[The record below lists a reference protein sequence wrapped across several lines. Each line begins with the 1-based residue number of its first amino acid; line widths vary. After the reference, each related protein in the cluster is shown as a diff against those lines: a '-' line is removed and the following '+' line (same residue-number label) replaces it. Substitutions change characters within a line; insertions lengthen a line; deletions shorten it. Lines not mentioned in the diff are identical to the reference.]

1 MIDGFRGV
9 FLIFMLIIHANE
21 ILKTTFGKLNHHY
34 FGWVEDAQGFVFM
47 SGLVV
52 GLVYGGR
59 YLRHGYEMMQKAIWA
74 RIRTIYSHQV
84 FLILLFLIIALIYV
98 QFGATPPNV
107 LRGYEKEPIIF
118 PILSAFLVTG
128 SAHMGILPMYI
139 FFMMITPFAL
149 RLLNTQRYMI
159 YSVLVIGA
167 WAIAQTRVSDQLI
180 TVLEQRF
187 ADVGHQINLG
197 IFFNVLGW
205 QSLFFGGLLIGFL
218 MASQR
223 LNTNFLQ
230 REEMRVVFFLCVG
243 LFFFFGIYDRI
254 VFDDWFGR
262 AFSEMIKT
270 ETDRGNFSTIYPIT
284 FLIDLLIVVWLM
296 GPGLGDKNY
305 MIRGTAQLIQKV
317 VTIRPLVFLGQHS
330 LHVFSAHILIVYLLA
345 TLYQDK
351 PPNELI
357 GIFLIMLCVGGL
369 YLVAWLHAKSV
380 ERDKA
385 TKTA

>member
-1 MIDGFRGV
+1 
-9 FLIFMLIIHANE
+9 
-21 ILKTTFGKLNHHY
+21 
-34 FGWVEDAQGFVFM
+34 
-47 SGLVV
+47 
-52 GLVYGGR
+52 
-59 YLRHGYEMMQKAIWA
+59 
-74 RIRTIYSHQV
+74 
-84 FLILLFLIIALIYV
+84 
-98 QFGATPPNV
+98 
-107 LRGYEKEPIIF
+107 
-118 PILSAFLVTG
+118 
-128 SAHMGILPMYI
+128 MGILPMYI